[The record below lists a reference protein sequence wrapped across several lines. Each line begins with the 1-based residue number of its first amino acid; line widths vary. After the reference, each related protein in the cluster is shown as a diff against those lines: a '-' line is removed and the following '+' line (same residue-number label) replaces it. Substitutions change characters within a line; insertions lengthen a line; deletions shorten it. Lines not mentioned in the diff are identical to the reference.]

1 MPIDAFIWN
10 YTWQWLGVTRM
21 DTAKDARVLVLEDAL
36 HRLNEVFSNRK
47 LKTHLEYGKLLEYL
61 KTAGSLF
68 YEVKYSYQN
77 AELVA
82 DLDAT
87 TNLVSSITELEK
99 LYRSALSSGYK
110 PSSTNEHVAQADVE
124 YSFRTVKGFRNKLKE
139 FDEDPAHAIDIL
151 AVEVTEVSPI
161 KGSKNLSECR
171 CTDGSR
177 IWKIVT
183 NIVDVKTGVILPCAV
198 LPPVEMMDVVSEAMF
213 LGGTPL
219 PEDTQLGL
227 LRNPSEPTLNQARA
241 QVMHVTER
249 MT

>member
-1 MPIDAFIWN
+1 
-10 YTWQWLGVTRM
+10 M
-21 DTAKDARVLVLEDAL
+21 DTAKDARILVLEDAL
-36 HRLNEVFSNRK
+36 HRLNEVFGNRK

-87 TNLVSSITELEK
+87 TNLVSSIVELEK

-110 PSSTNEHVAQADVE
+110 PGSTKEHLAQDDVE
-124 YSFRTVKGFRNKLKE
+124 YSLRTVKGFRNKLKE
-139 FDEDPAHAIDIL
+139 FDEDPAYAIDIL

-161 KGSKNLSECR
+161 KGSKNLTECR

-183 NIVDVKTGVILPCAV
+183 NIVDVKAGIILACAV

-219 PEDTQLGL
+219 PEDTELGL
-227 LRNPSEPTLNQARA
+227 LRNLSGPILNQARS
-241 QVMHVTER
+241 QVMHVIER